1 MCAGSIQKKKKL
13 GIKKDFVYE
22 RQKVIV
28 MLAAE
33 NMFEE
38 LSGVGN
44 KTKPEN
50 DYDVNKVLEFCSD
63 GVAPRRKIRCADGQ
77 EKEFLFDR

>member
-1 MCAGSIQKKKKL
+1 
-13 GIKKDFVYE
+13 
-22 RQKVIV
+22 

-33 NMFEE
+33 NMLEE

>member
-1 MCAGSIQKKKKL
+1 
-13 GIKKDFVYE
+13 
-22 RQKVIV
+22 
-28 MLAAE
+28 ML
-33 NMFEE
+33 EE

-63 GVAPRRKIRCADGQ
+63 GVASRRKIRCADGQ
-77 EKEFLFDR
+77 EREFLFDR